1 MIGILNRVTN
11 ERRIEMHEINILYNP
26 NIVFIPISKIFSWP
40 LTKVSFLHFI
50 YMYILENDILGDWG
64 LANAEDNPIKTA
76 NAAANLWQAQSDEA
90 GGLNLDDVSSNFG
103 KKWY

>member
-1 MIGILNRVTN
+1 
-11 ERRIEMHEINILYNP
+11 
-26 NIVFIPISKIFSWP
+26 
-40 LTKVSFLHFI
+40 
-50 YMYILENDILGDWG
+50 MYILENDILGDWG

-103 KKWY
+103 KKCY